1 MLDQHL
7 RDRFKNRQEVLSF
20 FSFLEQ
26 LQIGKIHLGRLQ
38 FMIELDQLLDKL
50 RILTQGPVNF
60 EILLLHLGKS
70 FKKQHAETDIIQGLL
85 LKNLIQDEITS
96 HLSKARDGNG
106 KRSLTF

>member
-26 LQIGKIHLGRLQ
+26 LQICKIHLGRLQ

-50 RILTQGPVNF
+50 RILAQGPVNF

-70 FKKQHAETDIIQGLL
+70 FKK
-85 LKNLIQDEITS
+85 
-96 HLSKARDGNG
+96 
-106 KRSLTF
+106 

>member
-26 LQIGKIHLGRLQ
+26 LQIGKIHLGCLQ

-50 RILTQGPVNF
+50 RILAQGPVNF
-60 EILLLHLGKS
+60 EILLLHLGQS
-70 FKKQHAETDIIQGLL
+70 FKK
-85 LKNLIQDEITS
+85 
-96 HLSKARDGNG
+96 
-106 KRSLTF
+106 